1 MLEFMGLQRVGHNL
15 VTEQQQNPAMIFYST
30 QSKSN
35 APIKPKIPIWHWKKK
50 KKIPA

>member
-30 QSKSN
+30 QRKSN
-35 APIKPKIPIWHWKKK
+35 APIKPKIPTWHWKKK